1 MSTSAMTRS
10 TVRIADLTWPEFAE
24 RVAGNPIVL
33 LPTGSTE
40 QHGPHLPLLTDV
52 ILPVAVAEAVAAR
65 IGGLVAPPVT
75 YGYKSQPKSGGGNH
89 FPGTLSLDASVFIGL
104 VRNIVNELARHGV
117 RRIVLFD
124 GHMENQWFLVEAAD
138 LALRDQRTLGVTDL
152 KIVKLGYWEFIS
164 KATEAALFP
173 SGIISWELEHAAV
186 METSVMLH
194 LRPDLV
200 RADLIPNDPPA
211 QFPPYD
217 IYPFDLSTI
226 PHHGVLSSASAA
238 SAEKGAAVMAQIVPD
253 IARALS
259 AAFTD
264 SA

>member
-1 MSTSAMTRS
+1 MARALI
-10 TVRIADLTWPEFAE
+10 RIADLTWPEFAE
-24 RVAGNPIVL
+24 RVAGSPIVF
-33 LPTGSTE
+33 LPTGSVE

-52 ILPVAVAEAVAAR
+52 ILPVAVAEAVAER

-117 RRIVLFD
+117 RKVVLFD

-138 LALRDQRTLGVTDL
+138 LAIRDQRAQGVTNL
-152 KIVKLGYWEFIS
+152 RIVKLGYWEFIS
-164 KATEAALFP
+164 KATEAVLFP
-173 SGIISWELEHAAV
+173 DGLLSWELEHAAV

-200 RADLIPNDPPA
+200 RQDLLPDDPPA
-211 QFPPYD
+211 RFPPHD
-217 IYPFDLSTI
+217 IYPFDLAAI
-226 PHHGVLSSASAA
+226 PHHGVLSSAKAA
-238 SAEKGAAVMAQIVPD
+238 TAAKGACVMAQIVPD
-253 IARALS
+253 IAAALS
-259 AAFTD
+259 AAFAD
-264 SA
+264 R

>member
-1 MSTSAMTRS
+1 MTRNPA
-10 TVRIADLTWPEFAE
+10 RIADLTWYDFADAVK
-24 RVAGNPIVL
+24 RDPVVL
-33 LPTGSTE
+33 LPTGSVE
-40 QHGPHLPLLTDV
+40 QHGPHLPLFTDV
-52 ILPVAVAEAVAAR
+52 ILPVAVAEAVAER

-117 RRIVLFD
+117 RKVVLFD

-138 LALRDQRTLGVTDL
+138 LALRDQKALGVTDL
-152 KIVKLGYWEFIS
+152 RIIKLGYWEFIS
-164 KATEAALFP
+164 KATEAVLFP
-173 SGIISWELEHAAV
+173 DGILSWELEHAAV

-200 RADLIPNDPPA
+200 RRDLIPDDPPA

-217 IYPFDLSTI
+217 IYPLDPAAI
-226 PHHGVLSSASAA
+226 PHHGVLSSARAA
-238 SAEKGAAVMAQIVPD
+238 TAAKGACVMAQVVPD
-253 IARALS
+253 IAAALT
-259 AAFTD
+259 AAFGERQPV
-264 SA
+264 